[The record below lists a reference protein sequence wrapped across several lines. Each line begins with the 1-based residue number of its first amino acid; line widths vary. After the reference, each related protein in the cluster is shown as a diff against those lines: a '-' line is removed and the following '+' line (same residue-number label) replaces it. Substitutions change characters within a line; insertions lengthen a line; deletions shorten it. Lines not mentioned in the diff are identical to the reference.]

1 MIFLNQFINAFD
13 QFRGGIATKYDKDS
27 CNFLA
32 AITLVA
38 SRIWIRSL

>member
-1 MIFLNQFINAFD
+1 MIFLNQFMNEFD
-13 QFRGGIATKYDKDS
+13 QFRGIATKYDKHS

-38 SRIWIRSL
+38 SRIWIRSV